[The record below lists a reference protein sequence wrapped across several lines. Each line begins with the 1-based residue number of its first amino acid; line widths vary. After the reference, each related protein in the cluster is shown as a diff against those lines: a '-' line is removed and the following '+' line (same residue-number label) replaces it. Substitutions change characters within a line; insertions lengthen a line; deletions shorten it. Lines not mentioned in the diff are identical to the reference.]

1 MGVLYKTIR
10 IIIAPIIKSN
20 TFLLYKNMEE
30 KELYGMRRD
39 YSPKPLYVE
48 DLKNDP
54 FMLFEKWFKEALEQ
68 ENGEANAM
76 VLSTVG
82 NDMMPSSRMV
92 LLKKYSD
99 SGFVFFTNY
108 KSHKGRQ
115 LDENNRAALLFFWP
129 NSMRQ
134 VRIEGNVRKTS
145 SAESDIYFE
154 SRPRESRASSALSR
168 QSEYLPE
175 RETFDS
181 EIKSLSESNSEIKR
195 PEHWGGYIAE
205 PVLFEFWQGGIK
217 RSHDRF
223 RYTKNGAEWKV
234 VRLYP

>member
-1 MGVLYKTIR
+1 MGGLYKTIR
-10 IIIAPIIKSN
+10 IINAPIIKSN

-39 YSPKPLYVE
+39 YSPKPLNVE
-48 DLKNDP
+48 DLINDP
-54 FMLFEKWFKEALEQ
+54 FLLFEKWFKEALEL

-76 VLSTVG
+76 VLSTAG

-115 LDENNRAALLFFWP
+115 LEENNRAALLFFWP
-129 NSMRQ
+129 SSMRQ
-134 VRIEGNVRKTS
+134 VRIEGRVRKIS
-145 SAESDIYFE
+145 SAGSDEYFE
-154 SRPRESRASSALSR
+154 SRPRESRASSSLSK
-168 QSEYLPE
+168 QSEPLQE
-175 RETFDS
+175 RESFDS
-181 EIKSLSESNSEIKR
+181 EIRNLSESNCEIKR
-195 PEHWGGYIAE
+195 PGHWGGYVVE

-223 RYTKNGAEWKV
+223 RYTKRGAEWKI